1 MIYLTN
7 ILYAFI
13 LSFLAGISTII
24 GALIIFFDKN
34 KNNKLVEVSLSFAA
48 GVMMCVS
55 LTDLLPNSFKMISNS
70 NNLFPKI
77 ILSLIFMTLGI
88 IISMLIDKY
97 MPDTSKSEN
106 NKGLYKIGIISMVAI
121 ILHNIPEGIATFI
134 TSTNNLKLGLTIT
147 IAIALHNI
155 PEGISIAVPIYHATN
170 NKLKAFLYALLSGM
184 SEVIGSIL
192 AYLFLSPLITD
203 HIMAALYAII
213 AGIMIHISVYE
224 LIPGAYKE
232 STLKSVLK
240 YFLIGFGVMVLSHLL
255 MNQ

>member
-1 MIYLTN
+1 MTN
-7 ILYAFI
+7 VLYAFI
-13 LSFLAGISTII
+13 LSFLAGISTVI
-24 GALIIFFDKN
+24 GALVILFDKK
-34 KNNKLVEVSLSFAA
+34 KNNKTVVISLSFAA

-55 LTDLLPNSFKMISNS
+55 LTDLLPNSFGMISSS
-70 NNLFPKI
+70 NALFPKI
-77 ILSLIFMTLGI
+77 ILSLIFMTFGI

-97 MPDTSKSEN
+97 LPDNSEN
-106 NKGLYKIGIISMVAI
+106 TDNKGLYKIGIISMVAI
-121 ILHNIPEGIATFI
+121 VLHNIPEGIATFI

-184 SEVIGSIL
+184 SEVLGSIL
-192 AYLFLSPLITD
+192 AYLFLAPLIND
-203 HIMAALYAII
+203 YVMAALYAII
-213 AGIMIHISVYE
+213 AGIMMHISVYE

-240 YFLIGFGVMVLSHLL
+240 YFLIGFGVMILSHIL
-255 MNQ
+255 MSL

>member
-1 MIYLTN
+1 MTN
-7 ILYAFI
+7 VLYAFI
-13 LSFLAGISTII
+13 LSFLAGISTVI
-24 GALIIFFDKN
+24 GALVILFDKK
-34 KNNKLVEVSLSFAA
+34 KNNKTVVISLSFAA
-48 GVMMCVS
+48 GIMMCVS
-55 LTDLLPNSFKMISNS
+55 LTDLLPNSFGMISSS
-70 NNLFPKI
+70 NALFPKI
-77 ILSLIFMTLGI
+77 ILSLIFMTFGI

-97 MPDTSKSEN
+97 LPDNSEN
-106 NKGLYKIGIISMVAI
+106 TDNKGLYKIGIISMVAI
-121 ILHNIPEGIATFI
+121 VLHNIPEGIATFI

-184 SEVIGSIL
+184 SEVLGSIL
-192 AYLFLSPLITD
+192 AYLFLAPLIND
-203 HIMAALYAII
+203 HVMKALYAII

-240 YFLIGFGVMVLSHLL
+240 YFLIGFGIMILSHLL
-255 MNQ
+255 MNF